1 VRDLILRSSF
11 FYYFIFVKNINSQC
25 LKTKCSGKYFLHR
38 KMKKV
43 RNEYYYETNFS
54 IIIVT
59 QMEEINS

>member
-1 VRDLILRSSF
+1 
-11 FYYFIFVKNINSQC
+11 VKNINSQC